1 MDYLNRDSF
10 FTGVAEG
17 VIGYDRILKM
27 LTVQDGELMVEEKAI
42 YSIEKFLLSRRLMYW
57 QVYLHK
63 TVVSAEMTMVRIIR
77 RAKELIKAGI
87 ELRATT
93 ADLDYFLQ
101 RPDQAFDPKQDLNRF
116 CRLDDHDVMSTIK
129 NWAQHTDLVLSELC
143 GRVIERRLLKI
154 RLQANPVDAAQLK
167 EKQVAVRERYGVS
180 ADEAAYLAFTGE
192 ASNTLYNPGD
202 ERIRILFKD
211 GMVRDISEVDHALIQ
226 QGLSGRVKKHY
237 ICYPG
242 E

>member
-17 VIGYDRILKM
+17 VIGYDRIIKM
-27 LTVQDGELMVEEKAI
+27 LTVKDGELMVEEKAI

-77 RAKELIKAGI
+77 RAKELIRQGQSV
-87 ELRATT
+87 LATT
-93 ADLDYFLQ
+93 QPMDHFLQ
-101 RPDQAFDPKQDLNRF
+101 RPDQAFDPVADLSLF
-116 CRLDDHDVMSTIK
+116 CQLDDHDVMSSIK
-129 NWAQHTDLVLSELC
+129 NWMNHPDLILSALC
-143 GRVIERRLLKI
+143 KRIIERRLLKI
-154 RLQANPVDAAQLK
+154 RLQAEAFDPQLLQ
-167 EKQVAVRERYGVS
+167 EKQQDVLRRY
-180 ADEAAYLAFTGE
+180 ELTPELTHYLAFTGE
-192 ASNTLYNPGD
+192 ASNTLYNPVD

-211 GMVRDISEVDHALIQ
+211 GSVKDISEVDHALIQ
-226 QGLSGRVKKHY
+226 QERSGRVKKYY
-237 ICYPG
+237 ICYP